1 MMRDLTQWFAAG
13 GPVMVALA
21 ATGLVLFFLVTHLY
35 LSTRAELR
43 RVLRRPRASWDEF
56 HLLRISGL
64 RRLGVIRAC
73 VLIAPLLGLLG
84 TVVGVQSTFTDMLA
98 GQNVTGLGRGIGQA
112 LLTTQYGL
120 CIAVPGLLAE
130 RLLRRRIDRIE
141 SLAHAGPPAG
151 EGRCAEAS

>member
-1 MMRDLTQWFAAG
+1 MIGILRNWFAAG
-13 GPVMVALA
+13 GPVMLALA

-35 LSTRAELR
+35 LSTRSELR
-43 RVLRRPRASWDEF
+43 RVRASARPSWDEF
-56 HLLRISGL
+56 HLLRVSGM

-84 TVVGVQSTFTDMLA
+84 TVVGVQSTFADMLA
-98 GQNVTGLGRGIGQA
+98 GGTVTGMGRGIGQA

-141 SLAHAGPPAG
+141 SMAHAGPP
-151 EGRCAEAS
+151 EEE

>member
-1 MMRDLTQWFAAG
+1 MIAHLQQWFSAG
-13 GPVMVALA
+13 GPVMVALS

-35 LSTRAELR
+35 MSTRAELR
-43 RVLRRPRASWDEF
+43 RVRSRPRASWDEF
-56 HLLRISGL
+56 HLLQVSGM
-64 RRLGVIRAC
+64 RRLGIIRAC

-84 TVVGVQSTFTDMLA
+84 TVIGVQGTFAGLLA
-98 GQNVTGLGRGIGQA
+98 GGNVSGVGRGIGQA

-141 SLAHAGPPAG
+141 GLARSHPP
-151 EGRCAEAS
+151 EGDS